1 MSFFVNFE
9 ATALE
14 VAGCILPFRQLF
26 KFFLPGQLSFI
37 MTMTIPLFSV
47 FVFVI
52 VLCLKKCKKLDNG
65 QNRLRMGGS
74 CEKAPRHFVQTRLWI
89 RSFLSYSCFV
99 FWVRRGRLL
108 TVPITLFSRPFRIN
122 YTLFWNQRKIRLF
135 PREVIHEIKG
145 RNIFLD
151 RLFFSSPKLKMLLNR
166 NPPGV
171 GASYE
176 INVVHF

>member
-1 MSFFVNFE
+1 MPN
-9 ATALE
+9 LQ
-14 VAGCILPFRQLF
+14 LLRLF

-52 VLCLKKCKKLDNG
+52 VLCLKKCEKLDNG

-74 CEKAPRHFVQTRLWI
+74 YEKAPRHFVQTRPWI
-89 RSFLSYSCFV
+89 HSFSSYSCFV

-108 TVPITLFSRPFRIN
+108 NVPITLFSRPFRIN

-135 PREVIHEIKG
+135 PREVIREIKG
-145 RNIFLD
+145 RNIFLH
-151 RLFFSSPKLKMLLNR
+151 RLFFFLLQSQKCFWIEIRLGLGQEIRNKCCALLKL
-166 NPPGV
+166 
-171 GASYE
+171 
-176 INVVHF
+176 